1 MTELE
6 ILLHIKHTK
15 KSSRNTQN
23 TTLVMFDQESVECYK
38 GLERLKLR
46 IHKGEVKIYSVMMM
60 TMKTLL
66 HLLTILVQLDI
77 TAWKLF
83 VHHVVL

>member
-6 ILLHIKHTK
+6 ILLHVKHTK
-15 KSSRNTQN
+15 KSGRNTQN
-23 TTLVMFDQESVECYK
+23 TTLVMFDQEFVECYK
-38 GLERLKLR
+38 GLERLKLG

-60 TMKTLL
+60 IMKTLL
-66 HLLTILVQLDI
+66 HLLTISVQLDI